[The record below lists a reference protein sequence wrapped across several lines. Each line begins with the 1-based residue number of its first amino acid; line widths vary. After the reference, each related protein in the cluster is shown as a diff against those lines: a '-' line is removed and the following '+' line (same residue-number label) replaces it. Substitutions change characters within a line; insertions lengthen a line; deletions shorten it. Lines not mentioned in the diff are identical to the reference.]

1 MAHSLNKIKL
11 NITNKM
17 SQESDTSSNKS
28 NSDNETDDKTQAL
41 TTYSKK
47 SIFLYDKKCR
57 TVLHLGVLYRNLSKA
72 ATNAINLD
80 KITHKIQKMIDKNQ
94 IYLRDVGP
102 IILGIT
108 KIVVKKT
115 FFLFKDIEEL
125 TNLRMNSKDQRN
137 LMGRNN
143 GNNSED
149 NSEIKEKD
157 SRKKSKK
164 NLDSK
169 KLLGNEHEDTLA
181 MNINSLETEGLNNQN
196 SLAGTAFKN
205 KLRNANKLTDLTFS
219 KDIIELTNDDMIR
232 RTIQKMS
239 KLENSDIKE
248 LVSTNKKNK
257 KDDTKFD
264 TENKNSKTLK
274 NLREMLLNK
283 NGGKNNSN
291 LNLNELN
298 MDYSAHNF
306 DGSVNLDENNK
317 DVNNFFTVVR
327 SQIDNENNAPLD
339 NDNIDH
345 NFDFEINM
353 NDFKDENNLYSN
365 KKYDINKD
373 EIKKNL
379 KTKINKKSEYMNYNA
394 KLKYDDELE
403 MKYDTDFDNDKIRKG
418 KIKEMEKKLEAENM
432 FKLENIQ
439 FNTNIFLFDKN
450 KLTGFSNEKYEYL
463 LPQFLEAKDDENSE
477 DNNKEIS
484 LDSYSKLRNDSN
496 IASVSKLSEKNDI
509 YRNERFTSS
518 NKKKISLGNFDS
530 NNILMNNLSRLSLD
544 RNDFKGAKSFI
555 EKLNLMDK
563 ENNNETNN
571 ENVNINNDIDLIEQE
586 NDFEEK
592 NNEINLEENKKIKE
606 IKSNE
611 EIKEEEDANL
621 LKEDLQKNVFSKS
634 KKKITFDKIRE
645 KLDNKEKFEEPK
657 LFYDLLLL
665 AQNGDVEITQSEL
678 MENKKINV
686 SLNY

>member
-125 TNLRMNSKDQRN
+125 TNLRMNSKGQRN
-137 LMGRNN
+137 LIGRNN

-586 NDFEEK
+586 NDLEEK

>member
-115 FFLFKDIEEL
+115 FFLFKDIEEM

-137 LMGRNN
+137 LIGRNN

-544 RNDFKGAKSFI
+544 KNDFKGAKSFI

-571 ENVNINNDIDLIEQE
+571 ENININNDIDLIEQE
-586 NDFEEK
+586 NDLEEK

>member
-181 MNINSLETEGLNNQN
+181 LNINSLETEGLNNQN

-205 KLRNANKLTDLTFS
+205 KLRNTNKLTDLTFS

-248 LVSTNKKNK
+248 LISTNKKNK

-379 KTKINKKSEYMNYNA
+379 KAKINKKSEYMNYNA

-418 KIKEMEKKLEAENM
+418 KMKEMEKKLEAENM

-586 NDFEEK
+586 NDLEEK

>member
-418 KIKEMEKKLEAENM
+418 KIKEMEKKLEVENM

-571 ENVNINNDIDLIEQE
+571 ENININNDIDLIEQE

>member
-137 LMGRNN
+137 LIGRNN

-327 SQIDNENNAPLD
+327 SQIDNENNALLD

-418 KIKEMEKKLEAENM
+418 KIKEMEKKLEVENM

>member
-137 LMGRNN
+137 LIGRNN
-143 GNNSED
+143 GNNSKD

>member
-102 IILGIT
+102 IILGST
-108 KIVVKKT
+108 KRVVKKT

-137 LMGRNN
+137 LIGRNN

-181 MNINSLETEGLNNQN
+181 LNINSLETEGLNNQN

-403 MKYDTDFDNDKIRKG
+403 MTYDTDFDNDKIRKG

-463 LPQFLEAKDDENSE
+463 LPQFLEAKGDENSE

-586 NDFEEK
+586 NDLEEK

>member
-137 LMGRNN
+137 LIGRNN

-181 MNINSLETEGLNNQN
+181 LNINSLETEGLNNQN

-219 KDIIELTNDDMIR
+219 KDIIELTNNDMIR

-403 MKYDTDFDNDKIRKG
+403 MKYDADFDNDKIRKG
-418 KIKEMEKKLEAENM
+418 KIKEMEKKLEVENM

-665 AQNGDVEITQSEL
+665 AQDGDVEITQSEL

>member
-137 LMGRNN
+137 LIGRNN

-196 SLAGTAFKN
+196 SLAGTAFK

-403 MKYDTDFDNDKIRKG
+403 MTYDTDFDNDKIRKG

-571 ENVNINNDIDLIEQE
+571 DNININNDIDLIEQE
-586 NDFEEK
+586 NDLEEK

>member
-205 KLRNANKLTDLTFS
+205 KLRNANKFTDLTFS

-563 ENNNETNN
+563 ENNNETDN

-592 NNEINLEENKKIKE
+592 NNEINLEENRKIKE

>member
-28 NSDNETDDKTQAL
+28 YSDNETDDKTQAL

-137 LMGRNN
+137 LIGRNN

-353 NDFKDENNLYSN
+353 NDFRDENNLYSN

-586 NDFEEK
+586 NDLEEK

>member
-137 LMGRNN
+137 LIGRNN

-592 NNEINLEENKKIKE
+592 NNEINLEENKKMKE

-611 EIKEEEDANL
+611 EIKEEEDATL
-621 LKEDLQKNVFSKS
+621 LKEDLEKNVFSKS

>member
-125 TNLRMNSKDQRN
+125 TNLRMNSKGQRN
-137 LMGRNN
+137 LIGRNN

-379 KTKINKKSEYMNYNA
+379 KAKINKKSEYMNYNA

-477 DNNKEIS
+477 ENNKEIS

-571 ENVNINNDIDLIEQE
+571 DNININNDIDLIEQE
-586 NDFEEK
+586 NDLEEK

>member
-137 LMGRNN
+137 LIGRNN

-586 NDFEEK
+586 NELEEK

>member
-137 LMGRNN
+137 LIGRNN

-181 MNINSLETEGLNNQN
+181 LNINSLETEGLNNQN

-219 KDIIELTNDDMIR
+219 KDIIELTNNDMIR

-327 SQIDNENNAPLD
+327 SQIDNENNALLD

-403 MKYDTDFDNDKIRKG
+403 MKYDNDFDNDKIRKG
-418 KIKEMEKKLEAENM
+418 KIKEMEKKLEVENM

-665 AQNGDVEITQSEL
+665 AQDGDVEITQSEL

>member
-137 LMGRNN
+137 LIGRNN

-379 KTKINKKSEYMNYNA
+379 KAKINKKSEYMNYNA

-571 ENVNINNDIDLIEQE
+571 DNININNDIDLIEQE
-586 NDFEEK
+586 NDLEEK

>member
-125 TNLRMNSKDQRN
+125 TNLRMNSKGQRN
-137 LMGRNN
+137 LIGRNN

-571 ENVNINNDIDLIEQE
+571 DNININNDIDLIEQE
-586 NDFEEK
+586 NDLEEK

>member
-125 TNLRMNSKDQRN
+125 TNLRMNSKEQRN
-137 LMGRNN
+137 LIGRNN

>member
-205 KLRNANKLTDLTFS
+205 KLRNTNKLTDLTFS

-379 KTKINKKSEYMNYNA
+379 KAKINKKSEYMNYNA

-586 NDFEEK
+586 NDLEEK

>member
-137 LMGRNN
+137 LIGRNN

-403 MKYDTDFDNDKIRKG
+403 MKYDADFDNDKIRKG

-586 NDFEEK
+586 NDLEEK
-592 NNEINLEENKKIKE
+592 NNEINLEENRKIKE

>member
-477 DNNKEIS
+477 ENNKEIS

-571 ENVNINNDIDLIEQE
+571 DNININNDIDLIEQE
-586 NDFEEK
+586 NDLEEK

>member
-137 LMGRNN
+137 LIGRNN

-205 KLRNANKLTDLTFS
+205 KLRNANKFTDLTFS

-571 ENVNINNDIDLIEQE
+571 DNININNDIDLIEQE

>member
-137 LMGRNN
+137 LIGRNN

-205 KLRNANKLTDLTFS
+205 KLRNANKFTDLTFS

-571 ENVNINNDIDLIEQE
+571 DNININNDIDLIEQE
-586 NDFEEK
+586 NDLEEK

>member
-137 LMGRNN
+137 LIGRNN

-205 KLRNANKLTDLTFS
+205 KLRNANKFTDLTFS

>member
-137 LMGRNN
+137 LIGRNN

-379 KTKINKKSEYMNYNA
+379 KAKINKKSEYMNYNA

-418 KIKEMEKKLEAENM
+418 KIKEMEKKLETENM

>member
-137 LMGRNN
+137 LIGRNN

-306 DGSVNLDENNK
+306 EGSVNLDENNK

-418 KIKEMEKKLEAENM
+418 KIKEMEKKLEVENM

-586 NDFEEK
+586 NDLEEK